1 MSGITRADRLGG
13 QGPISDTEILRS
25 RVATAVAQRERR
37 RQTWGILLPIVPLVA
52 FAIVWQVYAE
62 QANSLVLPTFTEF
75 VAAFADL
82 LVTSEFWEAMLIS
95 NQALIVGYLLAV
107 AVGVPIGLAMGRA
120 ARVRNVVDPYI
131 NLILIIPMAV
141 LMPVILIAL
150 GINFS
155 SRVVVIFVFALPF
168 IVVPCLAGVRIIER
182 HLLDMS
188 RTFGSNERQLWRY
201 ILVPGA
207 LPAILSGLRQGL
219 AHALTGMVVVE
230 LTLMA
235 VGVGQL
241 LQTYGSNLQ
250 YDYVFAI
257 VFAIILESVIGVSIL
272 RSLERRAE
280 RGRRAM
286 VPVG

>member
-1 MSGITRADRLGG
+1 MSAITQAGRSVAEASS
-13 QGPISDTEILRS
+13 SDAAILRS
-25 RVATAVAQRERR
+25 RVAEEIGRRERR
-37 RQTWGILLPIVPLVA
+37 RRLWGIFLPLVPL
-52 FAIVWQVYAE
+52 AILATGWQLYAE
-62 QANSLVLPTFTEF
+62 RANSLVLPTFTEF
-75 VAAFADL
+75 VAALALL
-82 LVTSEFWEAMLIS
+82 LVDSDFWGALLIS
-95 NQALIVGYLLAV
+95 NQALIVGYVLAV
-107 AVGVPIGLAMGRA
+107 VVGVPIGLAMGRA
-120 ARVRNVVDPYI
+120 AGIRNLVDPYV

-150 GINFS
+150 GITFT

-168 IVVPCLAGVRIIER
+168 VVVPCLAGVRVIER

-188 RTFGSNERQLWRY
+188 HTLGSTESQLWRY

-235 VGVGQL
+235 VGIGRL

-250 YDYVFAI
+250 YDFVFAI
-257 VFAIILESVIGVSIL
+257 VFAIILESVIGVSVL

-286 VPVG
+286 TPVG

>member
-1 MSGITRADRLGG
+1 MAG
-13 QGPISDTEILRS
+13 QAPLSDAEILRS
-25 RVATAVAQRERR
+25 RVATSVAKRERR
-37 RQTWGILLPIVPLVA
+37 RRLWGILLPIVPLAVLA
-52 FAIVWQVYAE
+52 TVWQLYAE

-75 VAAFADL
+75 VAAFAAL
-82 LVTSEFWEAMLIS
+82 LVTADFWDALLTS

-107 AVGVPIGLAMGRA
+107 VVGVPIGLAMGRA
-120 ARVRNVVDPYI
+120 AGIRNIVDPYI

-141 LMPVILIAL
+141 LLPVILIAL
-150 GINFS
+150 GINFT

-168 IVVPCLAGVRIIER
+168 VVVPCLAGVRVIER

-188 RTFGSNERQLWRY
+188 RTFGSTEPQLWRY

-235 VGVGQL
+235 VGVGRL

-257 VFAIILESVIGVSIL
+257 VIAIILESVIGVSIL

-280 RGRRAM
+280 RGRRPM

>member
-1 MSGITRADRLGG
+1 L
-13 QGPISDTEILRS
+13 
-25 RVATAVAQRERR
+25 
-37 RQTWGILLPIVPLVA
+37 
-52 FAIVWQVYAE
+52 
-62 QANSLVLPTFTEF
+62 
-75 VAAFADL
+75 
-82 LVTSEFWEAMLIS
+82 LIS

-107 AVGVPIGLAMGRA
+107 LAGVPIGLAMGRA
-120 ARVRNVVDPYI
+120 GGIRNVVDPYI

-141 LMPVILIAL
+141 LLPVILIAL
-150 GINFS
+150 GISFT
-155 SRVVVIFVFALPF
+155 SRVVVIYVFALPF
-168 IVVPCLAGVRIIER
+168 VVVPCLAGVRVIER

-188 RTFGSNERQLWRY
+188 RTFGSNEYQLWRY

-207 LPAILSGLRQGL
+207 MPAILSGLRQGL

-235 VGVGQL
+235 VGVGRL

-280 RGRRAM
+280 RGRRPM

>member
-1 MSGITRADRLGG
+1 MSGITRADRSAGDS
-13 QGPISDTEILRS
+13 PASDAEFLRA
-25 RVATAVAQRERR
+25 RVGREATRRERR
-37 RQTWGILLPIVPLVA
+37 RRLWGIFLPLVP
-52 FAIVWQVYAE
+52 FAILATVWQLYAE
-62 QANSLVLPTFTEF
+62 EANSLVLPTFTEF
-75 VAAFADL
+75 VVALANL
-82 LVTSEFWEAMLIS
+82 LVTPDFWEALLIS

-107 AVGVPIGLAMGRA
+107 LAGVPIGLAMGRA
-120 ARVRNVVDPYI
+120 AGLRNIVDPYI

-141 LMPVILIAL
+141 LLPVILIAL
-150 GINFS
+150 GISFT
-155 SRVVVIFVFALPF
+155 SRVVVIYVFALPF
-168 IVVPCLAGVRIIER
+168 VVVPCLAGVRVIER

-188 RTFGSNERQLWRY
+188 RTFGSTEYQLWRY

-235 VGVGQL
+235 VGVGRL

-280 RGRRAM
+280 RGRRPM